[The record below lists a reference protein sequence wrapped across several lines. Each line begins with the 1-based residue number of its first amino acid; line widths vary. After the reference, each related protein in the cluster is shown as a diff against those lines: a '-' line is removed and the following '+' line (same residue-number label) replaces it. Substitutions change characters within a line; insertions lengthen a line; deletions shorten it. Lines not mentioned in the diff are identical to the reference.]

1 MPSAPPVF
9 CQKTISR
16 LSLLSDLFAGSM
28 GELSK
33 LKGLGP
39 KSEQALN
46 EVGIRTRRQLEAIG
60 AVGAYK
66 RLLQSGGE
74 KPSLNFL
81 YAMVGA
87 LEERH
92 WSEIAK
98 QEKSRLLMEL
108 EDSQQLDRLLHQAE
122 TETDGE
128 LG

>member
-1 MPSAPPVF
+1 
-9 CQKTISR
+9 
-16 LSLLSDLFAGSM
+16 M
-28 GELSK
+28 GELSR

-39 KSEQALN
+39 KSEKALN
-46 EVGIRTRRQLEAIG
+46 EVGISTRRELEDVG

-66 RLLQSGGE
+66 RLMHAGGE

-98 QEKSRLLMEL
+98 VEKARLLMEL
-108 EDSQQLDRLLHQAE
+108 EDSYQLDE
-122 TETDGE
+122 I
-128 LG
+128 LGQDAIDRTPESKRED